1 MSRHNDPRESTLV
14 RQIVVALRAIPGVVV
29 RKRHGSSWSVAGD
42 PDLYGSYRGRHFEI
56 EVKRRDGEVTDLQRA
71 RLRDWERAGARAGV
85 ARSVSEALAVVGI
98 PEATH

>member
-14 RQIVVALRAIPGVVV
+14 RQIVAALRATPGVVV
-29 RKRHGSSWSVAGD
+29 RKRHGGSWTVAGD

-56 EVKRRDGEVTDLQRA
+56 EVKLRDGEVTDLQRA
-71 RLRDWERAGARAGV
+71 RLRDWERAGARTGV

-98 PEATH
+98 AEATR